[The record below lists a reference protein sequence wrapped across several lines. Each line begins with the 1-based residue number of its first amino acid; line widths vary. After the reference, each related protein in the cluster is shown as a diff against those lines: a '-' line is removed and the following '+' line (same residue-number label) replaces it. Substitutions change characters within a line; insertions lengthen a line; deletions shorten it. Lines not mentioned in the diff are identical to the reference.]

1 MSLISS
7 YNADIGQHQYREQ
20 EEERDLDV
28 QVKEEL
34 QLTEEDHLPPTKIR
48 RQYKCSTCNHQTYNP
63 RQHLRHR
70 AREHKDRIRIVECPL
85 CVYACQYRQKL
96 NRHLKLVHNR
106 LPDQLAR
113 GPSVSLYNYQ
123 PGQTMDFYNNQDDQP
138 VDLSFPKELKQ
149 LIRTIESTRQLQQ
162 AINYSAWTEMVT
174 RRNGYAS

>member
-1 MSLISS
+1 MSLTSS
-7 YNADIGQHQYREQ
+7 FNPDTSQIQCQEQ
-20 EEERDLDV
+20 EQDLEV
-28 QVKEEL
+28 QVKEEP
-34 QLTEEDHLPPTKIR
+34 QLVEEDHLPPTKIR
-48 RQYKCSTCNHQTYNP
+48 RQYKCSTCGHQTYNP

-70 AREHKDRIRIVECPL
+70 ARVHKDRIRIVECPL

-123 PGQTMDFYNNQDDQP
+123 PGQTMNLYSDPEDQP

-162 AINYSAWTEMVT
+162 VFDYSNWTQMVT
-174 RRNGYAS
+174 RQNGYAN